1 MKIWIFYLVVV
12 NGVAFCLYGLDK
24 WKAIHH
30 KWRISEN
37 ILFLSA
43 ILGGS
48 MGALFGMYAFHHK
61 TKHKKFII
69 GIPCILVIQILLLAW
84 SLYQQ

>member
-37 ILFLSA
+37 ILVLSA
-43 ILGGS
+43 LLGGS

>member
-1 MKIWIFYLVVV
+1 MKIWIYYLVVV
-12 NGVAFCLYGLDK
+12 NGVTCCLYGLDK

-48 MGALFGMYAFHHK
+48 IGALFGMYAFHHK

>member
-37 ILFLSA
+37 ILVLSA
-43 ILGGS
+43 LLGGS

-69 GIPCILVIQILLLAW
+69 GIPCILVIHILLFAW
-84 SLYQQ
+84 SLYQ

>member
-48 MGALFGMYAFHHK
+48 IGALFGMYAFHHK